1 MLINYNAS
9 SSENIETSNKS
20 RSTSL
25 YLHNRKNTLL
35 ARKDA
40 SEIMNRTT
48 TVSHAKN
55 DIPISMANVVM
66 TKSNNIYDNQA
77 MMSNAALYL
86 REIISNDTWN
96 NVGTVRNSEAAIFQ
110 NSDYESTIPF
120 LNEGVSNENK
130 LIGDTIITREKE
142 NIPKVCQVLEIYLLL

>member
-25 YLHNRKNTLL
+25 YLHNSKNTLL

-66 TKSNNIYDNQA
+66 TKSNNSYDNQA
-77 MMSNAALYL
+77 MMSNSALYS

-96 NVGTVRNSEAAIFQ
+96 NVGTVSNSEAAIFP
-110 NSDYESTIPF
+110 NSDYESTTPF

-130 LIGDTIITREKE
+130 VIGDTIIKREKE
-142 NIPKVCQVLEIYLLL
+142 NIP